1 MTTEDKKLAHAEFI
15 KSITKEG
22 EIHICAFV
30 NEDGSTTHSF
40 LLPET
45 KADINWQDAIDWAK
59 EQGGDLPNRVELVLL
74 YENHKDQ
81 FEERWYWSNTQHAS
95 YSSYAWYQV
104 FNHGHQG
111 TTSETDE
118 LRARA
123 VRRLIIQ

>member
-1 MTTEDKKLAHAEFI
+1 MTTEDKKLAYAEFI
-15 KSITKEG
+15 ASITKAG
-22 EIHICAFV
+22 EIHICALV

-45 KADINWQDAIDWAK
+45 RVDINWQDAMDWAK

-74 YENHKDQ
+74 YENHQNQ
-81 FEERWYWSNTQHAS
+81 FEERLYWSNKQHAS
-95 YSSYAWYQV
+95 ISSYAWFQHFGNGYQY
-104 FNHGHQG
+104 N
-111 TTSETDE
+111 TNKIYE